1 VAPLADVDGDGA
13 IDVLVG
19 TAEEYWH
26 GPVWRNGAVQLLSGR
41 TGKILWRIT
50 EGQFDAKFP
59 RRK

>member
-1 VAPLADVDGDGA
+1 
-13 IDVLVG
+13 
-19 TAEEYWH
+19 